1 MKQTLITEN
10 EEVKEGE
17 ARPIPK
23 DKMYYY
29 SGLSRITNGFV
40 QEQICNTE
48 EMERLEEIIEQRQ
61 RAKGNNSSGQKHNS
75 YGEDYGGEIGGS
87 DEEHNPS
94 GSSS

>member
-1 MKQTLITEN
+1 VPLELSRLFDEDILADKKSKDAADMKQTLITEN

-40 QEQICNTE
+40 QE
-48 EMERLEEIIEQRQ
+48 
-61 RAKGNNSSGQKHNS
+61 
-75 YGEDYGGEIGGS
+75 
-87 DEEHNPS
+87 
-94 GSSS
+94 